1 MLVEKI
7 IAAVSVKKQMSPTVD
22 INPLTLFIVW
32 HCLQRICREMRRVI
46 EATSQSYLF
55 SRLKDVSVGIWV
67 GEGRTISIPAT
78 TATHRA
84 TQASSSM
91 RLGSG
96 WRLTGLAEADDGISS
111 ADVCPA
117 YLLDP
122 IAREGRTKVQRPLK
136 ICRPSWF

>member
-1 MLVEKI
+1 MI
-7 IAAVSVKKQMSPTVD
+7 D
-22 INPLTLFIVW
+22 
-32 HCLQRICREMRRVI
+32 
-46 EATSQSYLF
+46 ATSQSYLF

-84 TQASSSM
+84 TQASASM

-96 WRLTGLAEADDGISS
+96 WRLTSLIEAGDGISS
-111 ADVCPA
+111 ADVRTA
-117 YLLDP
+117 YLLGP
-122 IAREGRTKVQRPLK
+122 IAREGRTKVQRPLR